1 MKESI
6 EDQIKSKISLIIKME
21 EVAKELGGSPT
32 WMDDIKLIKESI
44 ITILK
49 EEYHE
54 KLV

>member
-6 EDQIKSKISLIIKME
+6 EDQIKNKINLIIKME

-44 ITILK
+44 INLLK
-49 EEYHE
+49 EKYND
-54 KLV
+54 L